1 MFSDQGAA
9 PPQPPAASPPDVARP
24 LLAWYDANA
33 RDLPWRGKAGEKP
46 DPYAVWLSEVM
57 LQQTTVTAVKAYYG
71 KFLALWPRVEDLA
84 AAPLDEVM
92 KAWAGLGYYSRARN
106 LHACAKVVSETWG
119 GRFPQSEDALRALP
133 GVGAYTAA
141 AIAAIAFG
149 ARAVVVDGNVE
160 RVAARMRA
168 LETPLPE
175 AKAAIRAFVDEI
187 TPQARCGDF
196 AQALMDLGSS
206 LCAPRRTDCPACP
219 LVELCAV
226 GKAGAPLTYPRRA
239 AKAPRP
245 LRLGAAFYVRREDG
259 QILVRTRPEKGLLG
273 AMTELPG
280 SPWRAEWPDQQPAA
294 FAPLPGRYRRAGARV
309 DHVFTHFALR
319 LEIFACVAPKGAR
332 PPAGCRWTP
341 EHTLADE
348 ALPSLM
354 RKAIEA
360 GASALADA
368 GAPEL
373 ILPEISKNQ
382 TPNPDEDGG
391 TIG

>member
-1 MFSDQGAA
+1 VFSDQGSAGSRA
-9 PPQPPAASPPDVARP
+9 AASPPDVAP
-24 LLAWYDANA
+24 ALLAWYDANA
-33 RDLPWRGKAGEKP
+33 RDLPWRAKAGEKP

-106 LHACAKVVSETWG
+106 LHACAKTVSATCG
-119 GRFPQSEDALRALP
+119 GRFPRSEDDLRALP
-133 GVGAYTAA
+133 GIGRYTAA

-160 RVAARMRA
+160 RVAARMMA
-168 LETPLPE
+168 LETPLPD
-175 AKAAIRAFVDEI
+175 AKAAIRAFVDAI
-187 TPQARCGDF
+187 TPRARCGDF
-196 AQALMDLGSS
+196 AQALMDLGSG
-206 LCAPRRTDCPACP
+206 LCAPRRTDCAPCP
-219 LVELCAV
+219 LAELCAARR
-226 GKAGAPLTYPRRA
+226 AGEPLAYARRA
-239 AKAPRP
+239 ARAARP
-245 LRLGAAFYVRREDG
+245 LRHGAAFYVRRDDG
-259 QILVRTRPEKGLLG
+259 RILVRSRPEKGLLG

-294 FAPLPGRYRRAGARV
+294 FAPLPGRCRRARADV
-309 DHVFTHFALR
+309 EHVFTHFSLR
-319 LEIFACVAPKGAR
+319 LEIFACVAPKRAR

-341 EHTLADE
+341 ENTLADE

-360 GASALADA
+360 GARALADA
-368 GAPEL
+368 DAQEL
-373 ILPEISKNQ
+373 IAPKMSAIP
-382 TPNPDEDGG
+382 TGYPDEEAGPV
-391 TIG
+391 